1 VARQYRRQG
10 LEKLAGDSGVVTQTL
25 QKEARVETGADI
37 GAVHENLRLRLAAQA
52 AGAAIFDWN
61 VVDGTIVWDGAV
73 QTLPLRLDNNRA
85 QVLIDAI
92 PQEKRGSLQNIL
104 DTHSHYSAQFQIEV
118 EIASAMGALNFT
130 MVGSRIAGKDG
141 RAERLVGMLLETTE
155 RAREYRRL
163 TYLATRDELTGHLN
177 RNALR
182 AELAQAIDKAKEES
196 RHCAFIVA
204 SVDRLA
210 MINDGFGFDAGEE
223 VIVGV
228 GERLAQSLRGSDI
241 IGRTA
246 GNKFGVILKNCK
258 EREIAIVSGRL
269 RAAVRDRVIETCGG
283 QVSATCSAGAVWLPD
298 AAANSQEAM
307 LRAEQA
313 LDRAR
318 ERGRDGFAVYEHS
331 PQRESGRV
339 RQMGIADEIVA
350 ALKENRLKLAYQP
363 IIDARSRCPAHY
375 ESLLRLVR
383 PDGQIVTA
391 GYFVPAAEQMGI
403 VHLVDRFALET
414 VVTKLKAHKSLTL
427 AVNVS
432 GTAAEDP
439 AWLQSFIDYI
449 RSHAEVARR
458 LIVELTETAALHH
471 FEENARF
478 ITQLKDLGVRVAI
491 DDFGAGYTSFRNLQ
505 MLHVDTVKIDGSY
518 VKNLTE
524 NPENQVFVR
533 TLVGLARNLGIKTVA
548 EWVGSDVDAALLQ
561 SFGVDYFQ
569 GFHFGEP
576 LLDPDWAKN

>member
-1 VARQYRRQG
+1 
-10 LEKLAGDSGVVTQTL
+10 
-25 QKEARVETGADI
+25 
-37 GAVHENLRLRLAAQA
+37 
-52 AGAAIFDWN
+52 
-61 VVDGTIVWDGAV
+61 
-73 QTLPLRLDNNRA
+73 
-85 QVLIDAI
+85 
-92 PQEKRGSLQNIL
+92 
-104 DTHSHYSAQFQIEV
+104 
-118 EIASAMGALNFT
+118 
-130 MVGSRIAGKDG
+130 
-141 RAERLVGMLLETTE
+141 
-155 RAREYRRL
+155 
-163 TYLATRDELTGHLN
+163 
-177 RNALR
+177 
-182 AELAQAIDKAKEES
+182 
-196 RHCAFIVA
+196 VA

-269 RAAVRDRVIETCGG
+269 RAAVRDHVIETCGG
-283 QVSATCSAGAVWLPD
+283 QVSATCSVGAVWLPD
-298 AAANSQEAM
+298 AASNSQEAM

-350 ALKENRLKLAYQP
+350 ALKDNRLKLAYQP
-363 IIDARSRCPAHY
+363 IIDAKSRRPAHY

-414 VVTKLKAHKSLTL
+414 VIAKLKTHKHITL

-449 RSHAEVARR
+449 RASAEVAGR

-518 VKNLTE
+518 VKNLNE

-548 EWVGSDVDAALLQ
+548 EWVGSDMDAALLQ

-576 LLDPDWAKN
+576 LLDPDWSKS